1 MKESA
6 VVKRMREAL
15 EAKRKADEEA
25 QRLEEARV
33 RAEEEEI
40 KKLEEEVGNTG
51 GFGDEVETIQKLKSI
66 RSMFR
71 SVCPICI
78 TLLSNTRFLLEKE
91 SYHHQL
97 ILIRSVHHSS
107 PYHSHMTR

>member
-40 KKLEEEVGNTG
+40 KKLEEEVGNG
-51 GFGDEVETIQKLKSI
+51 GGLGDGFETLQKLKLI
-66 RSMFR
+66 RSM
-71 SVCPICI
+71 
-78 TLLSNTRFLLEKE
+78 L
-91 SYHHQL
+91 
-97 ILIRSVHHSS
+97 
-107 PYHSHMTR
+107 